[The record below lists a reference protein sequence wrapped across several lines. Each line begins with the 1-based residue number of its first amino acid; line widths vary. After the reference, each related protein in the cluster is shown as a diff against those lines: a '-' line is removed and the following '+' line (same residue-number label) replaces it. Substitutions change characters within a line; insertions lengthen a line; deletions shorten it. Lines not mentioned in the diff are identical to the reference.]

1 MLLCC
6 QCFSVLLFHFLPF
19 SRSHFGKNGTKPF
32 YADCLGLLADA
43 SEKPIYLKC
52 MPSLTVLNGVA
63 GVALSPGVEGCP
75 DLPVKGCNRLEIA
88 FTLQQLKPD
97 GL

>member
-1 MLLCC
+1 MVGGGRKHRAR
-6 QCFSVLLFHFLPF
+6 CFP
-19 SRSHFGKNGTKPF
+19 
-32 YADCLGLLADA
+32 
-43 SEKPIYLKC
+43 E
-52 MPSLTVLNGVA
+52 VLNGVA